1 MHSNADDVLASRRLG
16 IYLDDV
22 YWVFEDEGR
31 SRISTDRSFLL
42 FLCQVGERFDQLTLF
57 GRTVHADSPSDY
69 VLPSSVELV
78 ELPHYANLRRIFA
91 VLRAAGGSLT
101 RFWRGLDQVDTL
113 WIFGPH
119 PFSVAFVAL
128 GAARRRRIF
137 LGVRQDSV
145 KVYQARLP
153 GLRWAPA
160 ILFVRALDG
169 MYRLFARRLPTTVQ
183 GAELAASYRRSRTNV
198 LTTTESVV
206 RAEDVV
212 RRPPEHEWSGELE
225 LLTVGRL
232 EPEKNPLLLVEAL
245 ARLESERPGRYRLTW
260 VGRGP
265 LDDVVRKRASD
276 LGVLER
282 IEFHGYVPFDG
293 GLLDLYRRA
302 HMFVHVSLSEGMPKV
317 LIEAL
322 ACGTPIVATD
332 VGGVRAALADGSAG
346 LLVPADDL
354 DALVEAIVRLSD
366 ERELREELV
375 ARGFDVVT
383 GMTLEAELDRV
394 TTFMAQQLG
403 SGAAASDAERA

>member
-1 MHSNADDVLASRRLG
+1 VRSNADDVLASRRLG

-22 YWVFEDEGR
+22 YWVFEEPGG

-42 FLCQVGERFDQLTLF
+42 FLCEVGERFDRLTLF
-57 GRTVHADSPSDY
+57 GRTVHGDAPSDY
-69 VLPSSVELV
+69 VLPRDVELV

-91 VLRAAGGSLT
+91 VLKAAGGSLS
-101 RFWRGLDQVDTL
+101 RYWRGLDRVDTL

-119 PFSVAFVAL
+119 PFAVAFVIL
-128 GAARRRRIF
+128 GTVRRKRVF

-160 ILFVRALDG
+160 ILVVRMLDG
-169 MYRLFARRLPTTVQ
+169 IYRLLARRLPTTVQ
-183 GAELAASYRRSRTNV
+183 GAELAASYRGSRTNV
-198 LTTTESVV
+198 LTATESVV
-206 RAEDVV
+206 RAADLAPG
-212 RRPPEHEWSGELE
+212 PPERNWSGEVE

-245 ARLESERPGRYRLTW
+245 ARLERERPGRYRLTW

-265 LDDVVRKRASD
+265 LDEVVRQRASE
-276 LGVLER
+276 LGVLDR
-282 IEFHGYVPFDG
+282 IEFHGYVAFDG

-322 ACGTPIVATD
+322 ACATPIVATD
-332 VGGVRAALADGSAG
+332 VGGVRAALADGSVG

-354 DALVEAIVRLSD
+354 DALVEAILRISED
-366 ERELREELV
+366 PQLREGLV
-375 ARGFDVVT
+375 ARGLELVT
-383 GMTLEAELDRV
+383 DLTLEAEVERV
-394 TTFMAQQLG
+394 AGFLARHLTTPPAADAR
-403 SGAAASDAERA
+403 GA

>member
-1 MHSNADDVLASRRLG
+1 VHSNAEDVLASRRLG

-78 ELPHYANLRRIFA
+78 ELPHYANLRRIPA

-101 RFWRGLDQVDTL
+101 RFWRGLDQVDTM

-119 PFSVAFVAL
+119 PFAVAFVAL

-160 ILFVRALDG
+160 ILVVRALDG

-183 GAELAASYRRSRTNV
+183 GAELAASYRGSRTNV

-212 RRPPEHEWSGELE
+212 RRPSEHEWSGELE

-354 DALVEAIVRLSD
+354 DALVESILRLSD

-403 SGAAASDAERA
+403 SNAESA